1 MSDMTLKTY
10 LLIEDLLPLSEA
22 LSFTEKEG
30 LTLVKYKDVMEGSWL
45 DKRKKES
52 GKPSSKEKTSRNWVV
67 WRCPVKS
74 ENDNLKPAG
83 LTPRE
88 GCGHYNI
95 MSTKHGED
103 KIKNGIFQTSP
114 CEKCEKRTRQNG
126 LLKFFSSIHQAI
138 TYTSSKN
145 KELEV

>member
-1 MSDMTLKTY
+1 MSSITLKTY
-10 LLIEDLLPLSEA
+10 VLIKDLLPMSEA
-22 LSFTEKEG
+22 LNFTEKEA
-30 LTLVKYKDVMEGSWL
+30 LVLLKYKDIIQGHFL
-45 DKRKKES
+45 DKPIKRS
-52 GKPSSKEKTSRNWVV
+52 NFKEKVSRSWVV
-67 WRCPVKS
+67 WQCPIKS

-126 LLKFFSSIHQAI
+126 LLKFFSSNIQALK
-138 TYTSSKN
+138 YAQNKN
-145 KELEV
+145 KELQI